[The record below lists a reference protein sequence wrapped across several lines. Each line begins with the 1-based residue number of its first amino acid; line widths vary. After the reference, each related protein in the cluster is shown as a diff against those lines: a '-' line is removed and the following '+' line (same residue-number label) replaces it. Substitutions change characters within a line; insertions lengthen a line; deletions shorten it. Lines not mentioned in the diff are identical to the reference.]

1 MIRRKITVRGVV
13 QGVGFRPFVYR
24 LATGLG
30 LAGTVRNTTAGVEID
45 IEGGRGLIDVFI
57 RRLTSRRPPA
67 SRIDRVLVRPGR
79 PRGRAGFVIA
89 SSVQAPGFTQISPDI
104 AVCRQCRREFR
115 DRRDRRHLFPFI
127 NCTNCGPR
135 YSIILAAPYDRRRTA
150 MRDFRM
156 CPACR
161 REFEDVSDR
170 RFHAQPDCC
179 FECGPVFSLTTVTGM
194 LVRTADP
201 IRTAAAIIRRGGIIG
216 VKGIGGF
223 HIACDARNRRPV
235 ERLRRLKK
243 RPAKPLAVMVR
254 EQDIGRIARFGSAER
269 ALLRSPAAP
278 VVLLKKKGK
287 IICAAIA
294 PRNPYVGV
302 ILPYAPVHDLLLEEI
317 PYLVMTS
324 ANRRD
329 EPVAIDD
336 EGVKRK
342 LPGIVS
348 HVLTHNR
355 PIVNR
360 GDDSVGFIDQSGGTV
375 MIRRSRGYAPAPL
388 NLPGPVRPT
397 LGVGPR
403 LKNTFTLARNRAAY
417 VSPHIGDL
425 DNRETLAF
433 FRQILGRYRRW
444 FKIEPEIIAHDLHPD
459 YLSTRLARTMPGT
472 RIAVQHHEA
481 HIAACLAEN
490 GLAGPVIGIAF
501 DGTGYGHDGRI
512 WGGEFF
518 LGGLNGLERV
528 GHLEYLPLPGGETS
542 ISRPCRIALAYGW
555 HLLGREVPLPN
566 PVPRRERTAVRSMIE
581 RGFNLAYTSSMGRL
595 FDAAAG
601 LLGIMPAI
609 TYEAEA
615 AIALEHRCRPSIESA
630 YPYRIDR
637 PGNGPFIVRV
647 GETFRAM
654 LRDRPRR
661 DPGTICTRFHRTVA
675 RFSLD
680 ICRRL
685 RTIYGVN
692 RVCLSGGVFQNRFLL
707 NSLTRCLRESD
718 FRVFTHHLLPPND
731 ACISYGQVIL
741 ANSFNGTK
749 T

>member
-1 MIRRKITVRGVV
+1 MIRRKIMVRGVV

-30 LAGTVRNTTAGVEID
+30 LTGCVRNTTSGVEID
-45 IEGGRGLIDVFI
+45 IEGGPGKVGVFI
-57 RRLTSRRPPA
+57 RRLNARRPPA
-67 SRIDRVLVRPGR
+67 SRIDQVLVRKSR
-79 PRGRAGFVIA
+79 PRGRKDFVIA
-89 SSVQAPGFTQISPDI
+89 SSAQVPGFTQISPDI

-135 YSIILAAPYDRRRTA
+135 YSIIAAAPYDRRRTA
-150 MRDFRM
+150 MRRFRM

-161 REFEDVSDR
+161 REFGDVSDR

-179 FECGPVFSLTTVTGM
+179 FVCGPSFSLTTATGQPI
-194 LVRTADP
+194 RTADP
-201 IRTAAAIIRRGGIIG
+201 IQTAAGIIRRGGIIA

-223 HIACDARNRRPV
+223 HIACDARNAQAV
-235 ERLRRLKK
+235 EKLRRLKR
-243 RPAKPLAVMVR
+243 RPTKPLAIMAR
-254 EQDIGRIARFGSAER
+254 ESDIRRITRLNPAER
-269 ALLRSPAAP
+269 AFLRSPAAP
-278 VVLLKKKGK
+278 VVLLEKKNKV
-287 IICAAIA
+287 ICAAVA
-294 PRNPYVGV
+294 PRNPYLGV
-302 ILPYAPVHDLLLEEI
+302 MLPYAPVHDRLLDDN

-324 ANRRD
+324 ANLRD

-336 EGVKRK
+336 GAVHRT
-342 LPGIVS
+342 LRRIVS
-348 HVLTHNR
+348 HILTHDR
-355 PIVNR
+355 PIINR
-360 GDDSVGFIDQSGGTV
+360 CDDSVGFIDADQTPV
-375 MIRRSRGYAPAPL
+375 MIRRSRGYAPTPVA
-388 NLPGPVRPT
+388 LPDTVRPT
-397 LGVGPR
+397 LAVGPQ
-403 LKNTFTLARNRAAY
+403 LKNTFTLARGRDAY

-433 FRQILGRYRRW
+433 FRETLGRYRRW
-444 FKIEPEIIAHDLHPD
+444 FKIKPEVIAYDLHPD
-459 YLSTRLARTMPGT
+459 YLSTRLARTLPGK

-481 HIAACLAEN
+481 HIAACLGEN
-490 GLAGPVIGIAF
+490 GLDGPVIGIAF

-518 LGGLNGLERV
+518 VGGSKGMERV

-542 ISRPCRIALAYGW
+542 IARPYRIALAYGW
-555 HLLGREVPLPN
+555 LLLGREVPLPN
-566 PVPRRERTAVRSMIE
+566 PVSRRERTAVRSMVE

-601 LLGIMPAI
+601 LLGIMPTI

-615 AIALEHRCRPSIESA
+615 AIALEHRCRPDIESG

-637 PGNGPFIVRV
+637 AGTGPFVIRLA
-647 GETFRAM
+647 ETFQAI
-654 LRDRPRR
+654 LDDRPRR
-661 DPGTICTRFHRTVA
+661 DPGVICARFHHTVV

-680 ICRRL
+680 ISRRL

-692 RVCLSGGVFQNRFLL
+692 RVCLSGGVFQNRVLL
-707 NSLTRCLRESD
+707 HLMTQRLRADD
-718 FRVFTHHLLPPND
+718 FQVFSHHQLPTND

-741 ANSFNGTK
+741 ANNK
-749 T
+749 R